1 MFLLRAGTVSGRGSE
16 DQKLIFFVMVT
27 RVYGEGFSQE
37 VGGMQYIGSYVIYRM
52 GESENEK
59 QFTECR

>member
-1 MFLLRAGTVSGRGSE
+1 
-16 DQKLIFFVMVT
+16 MVT